1 MRAARNGN
9 ARFSPHIDYGTGQQ
23 AAERQVVLR
32 TGVRLTLTSVEH
44 QEVETALFLEDK
56 QQRLAAVARMTAEQL
71 HAFMRE
77 YNWDDGFAIP
87 P

>member
-1 MRAARNGN
+1 
-9 ARFSPHIDYGTGQQ
+9 
-23 AAERQVVLR
+23 
-32 TGVRLTLTSVEH
+32 VEH